1 MKFTNQH
8 YIGIVISILLF
19 VLLMKKTTSNNKS
32 ISVGNGKKQLV
43 LFYENWCGHS
53 VRMLP
58 EWEKLENENTN
69 GVEIKKVVCSTDRAL
84 CQKEKIKGFP
94 TVKYYNGNGGVFEY
108 NGDRTKDGFMSF
120 LSENN

>member
-1 MKFTNQH
+1 MKLSNQNK
-8 YIGIVISILLF
+8 IAIVISILLLIIIIKNF
-19 VLLMKKTTSNNKS
+19 NKS
-32 ISVGNGKKQLV
+32 SVKIEKGKKQLI

-58 EWEKLENENTN
+58 EWEKLEKENTN
-69 GVEIKKVVCSTDRAL
+69 GVEIKKVVCSDNKEL
-84 CQKEKIKGFP
+84 CKGEGIKGYP
-94 TVKYYNGNGGVFEY
+94 TIKYYDENGVHEY